1 MESSEQ
7 FQAKSIDSSVAFPAA
22 TVATAPATT
31 GIATATATATA
42 VATGAAIANATAT
55 ASTAEF
61 YGPGLL
67 HMTLKGNASMICS
80 KPQRC

>member
-1 MESSEQ
+1 MANDLQRDALEGLD
-7 FQAKSIDSSVAFPAA
+7 FLW
-22 TVATAPATT
+22 
-31 GIATATATATA
+31 ATATAPATA